1 MKNERICIA
10 EIFLLMA
17 KVFPPQMTAGRT
29 TERGGSSE
37 LKDELEVIEEM
48 EDGQQ
53 VMHHWQKSSNLWTL
67 GQNCYLTKKSSCQQQ
82 LQSKE

>member
-1 MKNERICIA
+1 
-10 EIFLLMA
+10 
-17 KVFPPQMTAGRT
+17 MTAGRT
-29 TERGGSSE
+29 TARGGSSE

-53 VMHHWQKSSNLWTL
+53 VMHDWKESLNPRTH
-67 GQNCYLTKKSSCQQQ
+67 GQNCHLTQKPSCQQQ

>member
-1 MKNERICIA
+1 
-10 EIFLLMA
+10 
-17 KVFPPQMTAGRT
+17 MTAGRT

-37 LKDELEVIEEM
+37 LRDELEVIEEM

-53 VMHHWQKSSNLWTL
+53 VMHDWQKNLNL
-67 GQNCYLTKKSSCQQQ
+67 RPHGQNCYLMQKSSCQQQ

>member
-1 MKNERICIA
+1 MI
-10 EIFLLMA
+10 
-17 KVFPPQMTAGRT
+17 AGRT

-37 LKDELEVIEEM
+37 PKVELEVIEEI

-53 VMHHWQKSSNLWTL
+53 VMHHWQESSNPRTH
-67 GQNCYLTKKSSCQQQ
+67 GHNCYLTQKSSCQQQ